1 MVVGFVLVSVAPGH
15 EHEVYKGIMG
25 TKGVVEATPLFG
37 EYDFIVKLDVAT
49 VDKLGEV
56 VVGHL
61 RRIDGVRETKT
72 LTATRL

>member
-15 EHEVYKGIMG
+15 EHEVYKGLMA

-37 EYDFIVKLDVAT
+37 EYDFIVKLDVPT

-56 VVGHL
+56 VVSHV
-61 RRIDGVRETKT
+61 RRISGVRETKT